1 MNESYDITLE
11 EIDKTI
17 IDLESQIDFENKFN
31 KLVSSE
37 SFNEVFYNVIFG
49 TELLAL
55 TVRLADDKSDE
66 AELETIEEIKRE
78 LLPLVTLIT
87 PNLDEASVLTD
98 KSIHNIHEMQEAA
111 KRLVDEYQTSVLIK
125 GGHLEGDR
133 MCDLLHTSESIFHIY
148 EEKKR

>member
-11 EIDKTI
+11 EIDETI

-37 SFNEVFYNVIFG
+37 SFNEIFYNVIFG

-66 AELETIEEIKRE
+66 AELETIEEIKRVKFVKKYLE
-78 LLPLVTLIT
+78 
-87 PNLDEASVLTD
+87 DRKD
-98 KSIHNIHEMQEAA
+98 KIMIFKDRLSSAKEMRTVILKNNNQ
-111 KRLVDEYQTSVLIK
+111 
-125 GGHLEGDR
+125 
-133 MCDLLHTSESIFHIY
+133 
-148 EEKKR
+148 